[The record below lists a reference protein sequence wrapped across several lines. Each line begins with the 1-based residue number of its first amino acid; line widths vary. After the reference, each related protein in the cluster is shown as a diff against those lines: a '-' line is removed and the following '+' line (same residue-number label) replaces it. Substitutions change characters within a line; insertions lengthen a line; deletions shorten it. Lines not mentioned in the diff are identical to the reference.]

1 MTSWPL
7 FSRQFSILKY
17 FLFSPVA
24 LVAQI
29 APPPTRAN
37 TEPPTTIIG
46 ARNPV
51 AVATPYKPLAKINA
65 PAPVPTVAPVPA
77 PAAAA
82 CACLHVRCVCLLF
95 PFSCSLCEFLMA
107 L

>member
-51 AVATPYKPLAKINA
+51 AVATPYKALATII
-65 PAPVPTVAPVPA
+65 APVPVPTLVEMLTLFSEDEMQEDNSSSNTSCVIF
-77 PAAAA
+77 AA
-82 CACLHVRCVCLLF
+82 L
-95 PFSCSLCEFLMA
+95 ET
-107 L
+107 